1 MVAPKPVEEVIIARP
16 EDIVPSSDDMQVI
29 GCINPGGTLF
39 REGDKEQ
46 TYLLVRVIEK
56 TKTKFPGHIASP
68 RAIQSETGDYEVRL
82 DWERK
87 GIDARVNGPCSF
99 QTVGPEERVRLTT
112 ISHFRL
118 MKSEDGINFNRICDK
133 PTFFPLTKY
142 EEFGV
147 EDPRITRF
155 DRGIDIDGETY
166 GYLMS
171 YVGCSED
178 YDICTAFAVTNDFK
192 SFVRLPKDS
201 PKIIFSSPSKD
212 VVLFPKKILN
222 PRTGEEEYLALTRPM
237 GGGGYMIPSIFL
249 SYSKD
254 LIQWG
259 DYTPLVKGDEKG
271 HVGAGPPPIEVEEGW
286 LIIYHQHRHLPKGA
300 EQYVARALLVDKNDP
315 SRILRNSGAFL
326 EPHTNIQT
334 EGSGKNVTFPSAAIL
349 HDDKILVY
357 TGEEDAV
364 TALHIHELTRL
375 MVLLQPI

>member
-1 MVAPKPVEEVIIARP
+1 MATPKPVEEVLIGRP

-29 GCINPGGTLF
+29 ACINPGGTLF

-56 TKTKFPGHIASP
+56 TKTEFPGHIASP
-68 RAIQSETGDYEVRL
+68 RAIQNETGNYEIRL

-87 GIDARVNGPCSF
+87 GIDARPNDPYSL
-99 QTVGPEERVRLTT
+99 QIIGPEERVRLTT

-118 MKSEDGINFNRICDK
+118 MESEDGIEFKISDQ

-147 EDPRITRF
+147 EDPRIIRF
-155 DRGIDIDGETY
+155 DRAVDIDGETY

-171 YVGCSED
+171 YVACSED
-178 YDICTAFAVTNDFK
+178 YDICTAFALTNDFK
-192 SFVRLPKDS
+192 SFVRLPKHS

-222 PRTGEEEYLALTRPM
+222 PRTGEEEYLALTRPV
-237 GGGGYMIPSIFL
+237 GWGGYMVPSIFL

-254 LIQWG
+254 LVQWG
-259 DYTPLVKGDEKG
+259 DHILLVKGDEKG

-286 LIIYHQHRHLPKGA
+286 LLIYHQHRHLPDGR
-300 EQYVARALLVDKNDP
+300 EQYVGRALLVDKDNP
-315 SRILRNSGAFL
+315 SKILRNSGEVL
-326 EPHTNIQT
+326 EPHMDIHVGGSSRNI
-334 EGSGKNVTFPSAAIL
+334 TFPSAATLSEDRLFI
-349 HDDKILVY
+349 Y
-357 TGEEDAV
+357 SGEEDLVVAV
-364 TALHIHELTRL
+364 HVYELADFMDFL
-375 MVLLQPI
+375 EPA